1 MFRNKKKGP
10 RSGNNGSKSAG
21 FVVGSDSIATFTQ
34 SIFQRDNIVASCVK
48 EAVSHKNGY
57 RRHVAGEP
65 RDAWTIAKEKEAILL
80 GGSSYRNRNKL
91 HSLIPS
97 LVRNTFLPYQKKRW
111 SGIWINSPSIWQINL
126 TVVNCTFEWGLNRAF
141 SRDPLH
147 VCCLEKTWKEWPNHW
162 GHDLPSSPFP
172 VENLS
177 FSFQN

>member
-21 FVVGSDSIATFTQ
+21 FVVGSDSIATLTQ

-97 LVRNTFLPYQKKRW
+97 LVRNTFLPYQKKR
-111 SGIWINSPSIWQINL
+111 
-126 TVVNCTFEWGLNRAF
+126 
-141 SRDPLH
+141 
-147 VCCLEKTWKEWPNHW
+147 
-162 GHDLPSSPFP
+162 
-172 VENLS
+172 
-177 FSFQN
+177 